1 MAYQLICP
9 CGRNITSLSDEFVGD
24 VQAHLAAEHPGRN
37 YSADDIMSMAM
48 EVSDKLVTPKS

>member
-9 CGRNITSLSDEFVGD
+9 CGTNITSLNDVFVED
-24 VQAHLAAEHPGRN
+24 VHAHLAAEHPGRN

>member
-9 CGRNITSLSDEFVGD
+9 CGQNITSLSDRFVDD
-24 VQAHLAAEHPGRN
+24 VQAHLAEQHPGRN

-48 EVSDKLVTPKS
+48 EVSDKLVKPTS

>member
-1 MAYQLICP
+1 MAHQLICP
-9 CGRNITSLSDEFVGD
+9 CGQNITALDETFVGD

-48 EVSDKLVTPKS
+48 EVSDTLVKPQS